1 MAHDANAYVQVAKK
15 RMGEAF
21 SEIVDKLATGL
32 RRRLGEPPYD
42 FALPAL
48 MTLVRAP

>member
-15 RMGEAF
+15 QMGEAF

-32 RRRLGEPPYD
+32 RRLGEPPYD